1 MPSSVE
7 YIGWGSGP
15 WGTTAWGTDLTIV
28 YVDGVAA
35 EAAVGTVSVV
45 AEANV
50 VVTGVEAVGHTNDV
64 GIDAEADVLVQAV
77 SAVGHI
83 GTVTVTA
90 AAEVPVTGVEA
101 DGVTGDVTVTGE
113 ANVSATGVE
122 ADGVIGDATV
132 DAEAN
137 VPVTGVE
144 AVGDVGDVTV
154 TGTATVEPT
163 GVEADGLV
171 PTSGPTF
178 TASGN
183 AALSTDQKKFG
194 TASLELDGTGD
205 YVKSA
210 SNSAVDGNFT
220 VEFFVY
226 ASDFLQDAFLWDTQV
241 SNSGLAISITSLG
254 KLRVVKDNL
263 IVLNVNSTL
272 TNDAW
277 NHIALVGNG
286 NFLTIFVNGS
296 PRGQYLTTGGNSY
309 PNQPYYIGCRHT
321 EADFFSGYIDEFR
334 ASKVARYSGLFTPS
348 TTPFDVDKYTSAL
361 LHFDGADGST
371 TITNEAI
378 SIFVALGSTIPVTGL
393 QGNAELGNVATSAN
407 ADVSVTGLAATGII
421 GAVNV
426 WGEVD
431 DDQTPDWQ
439 AIDDS
444 QTPIW
449 GAPPSTQSPSWTS
462 IDDSQ
467 SPSWGDVPETQDP
480 EWDEIAA

>member
-50 VVTGVEAVGHTNDV
+50 VVTGVEAVGHINDV

-254 KLRVVKDNL
+254 KLRVVPMRWP
-263 IVLNVNSTL
+263 IGPGRPIRSTSMF
-272 TNDAW
+272 
-277 NHIALVGNG
+277 IAME
-286 NFLTIFVNGS
+286 
-296 PRGQYLTTGGNSY
+296 
-309 PNQPYYIGCRHT
+309 YITHH
-321 EADFFSGYIDEFR
+321 A
-334 ASKVARYSGLFTPS
+334 ARIPAKKPS
-348 TTPFDVDKYTSAL
+348 HSAL
-361 LHFDGADGST
+361 RIQSLICMGFPIPPLRFKCQT
-371 TITNEAI
+371 FKCQTNE
-378 SIFVALGSTIPVTGL
+378 
-393 QGNAELGNVATSAN
+393 N
-407 ADVSVTGLAATGII
+407 
-421 GAVNV
+421 
-426 WGEVD
+426 
-431 DDQTPDWQ
+431 
-439 AIDDS
+439 
-444 QTPIW
+444 
-449 GAPPSTQSPSWTS
+449 
-462 IDDSQ
+462 
-467 SPSWGDVPETQDP
+467 
-480 EWDEIAA
+480 